1 MNSNLEKSWWDR
13 VARKTLAIAARRDPA
28 AAEGASSDPPDSR
41 AGGRS
46 PMIPAVAA
54 PAPSPEWRAFR
65 HRLEQYVRR
74 RVSNPA
80 DAEDLVQDILSRAVD
95 RLPSLKSSERL
106 TPWLHTISRHALVDF
121 YRRRSRSRDVVP
133 LEAAADPEA
142 PSLGEGDRRRDAL
155 AACIRPMV
163 ACLPP
168 LYREAVTR
176 VDLNGERQVD
186 VARELGLGISA
197 LKSRVQRG
205 RAMLQQVFSE
215 CCHFE
220 RDAAGRVIDYHKK
233 GDTCLLDEPKVLPIG
248 RREERLRKR

>member
-1 MNSNLEKSWWDR
+1 
-13 VARKTLAIAARRDPA
+13 
-28 AAEGASSDPPDSR
+28 
-41 AGGRS
+41 
-46 PMIPAVAA
+46 MIPAVAA
-54 PAPSPEWRAFR
+54 LAPSPEWRAFR

-95 RLPSLKSSERL
+95 RLPSLKSNERL

-121 YRRRSRSRDVVP
+121 YRRRSRSPDSVP

-142 PSLGEGDRRRDAL
+142 PSLADGDRNRTAL

-163 ACLPP
+163 ACLPA

-205 RAMLQQVFSE
+205 RAMLQQVFSD

-220 RDAAGRVIDYHKK
+220 RDAAGRVVDYRKK
-233 GDTCLLDEPKVLPIG
+233 GDTCLLDTPSVLSIG
-248 RREERLRKR
+248 RGEERLRKR